1 MLLSLVAGFVLL
13 VLGGEALV
21 RGAVATALGLG
32 LSPLFI
38 GIALVGFGTST
49 PELVTSLQAA
59 FAGSPGIAVGNVV
72 GSNIANI
79 LLILG
84 IGALLLPVVCAPKA
98 FYRDGTVVALSA
110 AILAAIVMVGHLDRW
125 TGIGF
130 IAALLAYIVFTYVK
144 ESRSPDESAAMH
156 EAETEAELP
165 LSGKPMGLPA
175 ALGFAIGGIALTIVG
190 ARLLV
195 DAAIELAAVA
205 GVSEAVVGLT
215 VVAVGTSLPELVTAV
230 IAALRKQGDVA
241 LGNILGSNIYNI
253 FGILGI
259 TAAVHPLDVPVEI
272 IEFDIWVMLAAT
284 VMLLFFAVSGW
295 IVSRREGAVLLALY
309 VVYLGV
315 LGWGSL

>member
-21 RGAVATALGLG
+21 RGAVATATRLG

-38 GIALVGFGTST
+38 GIALVGFGTSS

-84 IGALLLPVVCAPKA
+84 VGALLLPVICEPKA
-98 FYRDGTVVALSA
+98 FYRDGTVVGVSA
-110 AILAAIVMVGHLDRW
+110 VILAGVVMVGHLDRW
-125 TGIGF
+125 TGLAF
-130 IAALLAYIVFTYVK
+130 VAALLGYIAFTYIK
-144 ESRSPDESAAMH
+144 ESRSPDEAAAIH
-156 EAETEAELP
+156 EAAAALP
-165 LSGKPMGLPA
+165 LSEKPMGLPL
-175 ALGFAIGGIALTIVG
+175 ALAFAIGGIALTIFG
-190 ARLLV
+190 AKLLV
-195 DAAIELAAVA
+195 DGAIELAATA
-205 GVSEAVVGLT
+205 GISEAVIGLT

-230 IAALRKQGDVA
+230 VAALKKHGDVA
-241 LGNILGSNIYNI
+241 FGNILGSNIYNT

-259 TAAVHPLDVPVEI
+259 TAAVHPLDVPFEI

-295 IVSRREGAVLLALY
+295 RVSRREGAVLLGLY
-309 VVYLGV
+309 VIYLAI
-315 LGWGSL
+315 LGWGAL

>member
-1 MLLSLVAGFVLL
+1 MLLSLLAGFVLL

-21 RGAVATALGLG
+21 RGSVAAAAALG

-59 FAGSPGIAVGNVV
+59 FAESPGIAVGNVV

-84 IGALLLPVVCAPKA
+84 IGALLLPVACEPKA
-98 FYRDGTVVALSA
+98 FYRDGAVLAASALALTVVVLLGYLDRLSGVA
-110 AILAAIVMVGHLDRW
+110 FILAV
-125 TGIGF
+125 
-130 IAALLAYIVFTYVK
+130 LAYVFFTYVK
-144 ESRSPDESAAMH
+144 ESRNPDEAAVVY
-156 EAETEAELP
+156 EAE
-165 LSGKPMGLPA
+165 A
-175 ALGFAIGGIALTIVG
+175 ALQMGSRKLTILAALALAIGGIVVTVLG

-195 DAAIELAAVA
+195 GGAIELAATA
-205 GVSEAVVGLT
+205 GVSEAVIGLT
-215 VVAVGTSLPELVTAV
+215 VVAVGTSLPELVTAI
-230 IAALRKQGDVA
+230 IAAIKKQGDVA
-241 LGNILGSNIYNI
+241 FGNIIGSNIYNT

-259 TAAVHPLDVPVEI
+259 TAAVHPLEVPVEI

-295 IVSRREGAVLLALY
+295 RVSRREGAALFALY
-309 VVYLGV
+309 GLYIGV
-315 LGWGSL
+315 LAWGAL

>member
-13 VLGGEALV
+13 VVGGEALV
-21 RGAVATALGLG
+21 RGAVATATRLG

-38 GIALVGFGTST
+38 GIALVGFGTSS

-84 IGALLLPVVCAPKA
+84 IGALLLPVICEPKA
-98 FYRDGTVVALSA
+98 FYRDGTVVGVSA
-110 AILAAIVMVGHLDRW
+110 VLLAGVVMVGHLDRW
-125 TGIGF
+125 TGLAF
-130 IAALLAYIVFTYVK
+130 VAALLAYIAFTFIK
-144 ESRSPDESAAMH
+144 ESRSPDEAAAIH
-156 EAETEAELP
+156 EAEAALP
-165 LSGKPMGLPA
+165 LGDMPIGLPL
-175 ALGFAIGGIALTIVG
+175 ALAFAIGGIALTIFG
-190 ARLLV
+190 AKLLV
-195 DAAIELAAVA
+195 DGAIELAATA
-205 GVSEAVVGLT
+205 GISEAVIGLT

-230 IAALRKQGDVA
+230 VAALKKHGDVA
-241 LGNILGSNIYNI
+241 FGNILGSNIYNT

-259 TAAVHPLDVPVEI
+259 TAAVHPLDVPFEI

-295 IVSRREGAVLLALY
+295 QVSRREGAVLLGLY
-309 VVYLGV
+309 VVYLGI
-315 LGWGSL
+315 LGWGAL

>member
-21 RGAVATALGLG
+21 RGAVATATRLG

-38 GIALVGFGTST
+38 GIVLVGFGTSS

-84 IGALLLPVVCAPKA
+84 VGALLLPIICEPKA
-98 FYRDGTVVALSA
+98 FYRDGTVVGVSA
-110 AILAAIVMVGHLDRW
+110 VLLAAVVMVGHLDRW
-125 TGIGF
+125 TGLGF
-130 IAALLAYIVFTYVK
+130 VAALFGYIVFTYVK
-144 ESRSPDESAAMH
+144 ESRSPDEGAALH
-156 EAETEAELP
+156 EAEAALQLTAKPMALP
-165 LSGKPMGLPA
+165 L
-175 ALGFAIGGIALTIVG
+175 ALAFAIGGIALTIFG
-190 ARLLV
+190 AKLLV
-195 DAAIELAAVA
+195 DGAIELAATA
-205 GVSEAVVGLT
+205 GISEAVIGLT
-215 VVAVGTSLPELVTAV
+215 VVAVGTSLPELVTAI
-230 IAALRKQGDVA
+230 IAALKKQGDVA
-241 LGNILGSNIYNI
+241 FGNILGSNIYNT

-259 TAAVHPLDVPVEI
+259 TAAVHPLDVPFEI

-295 IVSRREGAVLLALY
+295 KVSRREGAVLLGAY
-309 VVYLGV
+309 VLYLGV
-315 LGWGSL
+315 LGWGAL

>member
-1 MLLSLVAGFVLL
+1 MVLSLVAGFVLL

-21 RGAVATALGLG
+21 RGAVATATRLG

-38 GIALVGFGTST
+38 GIALVGFGTSS

-84 IGALLLPVVCAPKA
+84 IGALLLPVTCEPKA
-98 FYRDGTVVALSA
+98 FYRDGTVVGVSA
-110 AILAAIVMVGHLDRW
+110 VILAAVVMVGHLDRW
-125 TGIGF
+125 TGLGF
-130 IAALLAYIVFTYVK
+130 VAALLAYIVFTYLK
-144 ESRSPDESAAMH
+144 ESRSPDEAAAIH
-156 EAETEAELP
+156 EAEAALQ
-165 LSGKPMGLPA
+165 LGGKPMGLPL
-175 ALGFAIGGIALTIVG
+175 ALVFAIGGIALTIFG
-190 ARLLV
+190 AKLLV
-195 DAAIELAAVA
+195 DGAIELALVA
-205 GVSEAVVGLT
+205 GVSEAVIGLT

-230 IAALRKQGDVA
+230 IAALKKHGDVA
-241 LGNILGSNIYNI
+241 FGNILGSNIYNT

-259 TAAVHPLDVPVEI
+259 TAAVHPLDVPFEI

-284 VMLLFFAVSGW
+284 VMLLFFAISGW
-295 IVSRREGAVLLALY
+295 VVSRREGAVLLGCYLL
-309 VVYLGV
+309 YLGI

>member
-1 MLLSLVAGFVLL
+1 MLLSLVGGFVLL

-21 RGAVATALGLG
+21 RGAVATATRLG

-84 IGALLLPVVCAPKA
+84 IGALLLPVVCEPKA

-110 AILAAIVMVGHLDRW
+110 VVLAAVIVIGHLDRW
-125 TGIGF
+125 TGLGLV
-130 IAALLAYIVFTYVK
+130 AALLAYVVFTYVK
-144 ESRSPDESAAMH
+144 ESRNPDEGAAIH
-156 EAETEAELP
+156 EAEAALQLTEVPMKLP
-165 LSGKPMGLPA
+165 V
-175 ALGFAIGGIALTIVG
+175 ALGFAIGGIGLTIYG
-190 ARLLV
+190 AKLLV
-195 DAAIELAAVA
+195 DGAIELAAAA
-205 GVSEAVVGLT
+205 GISETVIGLT
-215 VVAVGTSLPELVTAV
+215 VVAVGTSLPELVTAI
-230 IAALRKQGDVA
+230 IAAIKKHGDVA
-241 LGNILGSNIYNI
+241 LGNILGSNIYNT

-259 TAAVHPLDVPVEI
+259 TAAVHPLDVPHEI

-284 VMLLFFAVSGW
+284 VLLLFFAVSGW
-295 IVSRREGAVLLALY
+295 IVSRREGAVLLGLYAAYIAVLAWGAL
-309 VVYLGV
+309 
-315 LGWGSL
+315 

>member
-21 RGAVATALGLG
+21 RGAVATATRLG

-38 GIALVGFGTST
+38 GIVLVGFGTSS

-84 IGALLLPVVCAPKA
+84 VGALLLPIICEPKA
-98 FYRDGTVVALSA
+98 FYRDGTVVGVSA
-110 AILAAIVMVGHLDRW
+110 VLLAAVVMVGHLDRW
-125 TGIGF
+125 TGLGF
-130 IAALLAYIVFTYVK
+130 VAALFGYIVFTYVK
-144 ESRSPDESAAMH
+144 ESRSPDEGAALH
-156 EAETEAELP
+156 EAEAALQLTVKPMALP
-165 LSGKPMGLPA
+165 L
-175 ALGFAIGGIALTIVG
+175 ALAFAIGGIALTIFG
-190 ARLLV
+190 AKLLV
-195 DAAIELAAVA
+195 DGAIELAATA
-205 GVSEAVVGLT
+205 GISEAVIGLT
-215 VVAVGTSLPELVTAV
+215 VVAVGTSLPELVTAI
-230 IAALRKQGDVA
+230 IAALKKQGDVA
-241 LGNILGSNIYNI
+241 FGNILGSNIYNT

-259 TAAVHPLDVPVEI
+259 TAAVHPLDVPFEI

-295 IVSRREGAVLLALY
+295 KVSRREGAVLLGAY
-309 VVYLGV
+309 VLYLGV
-315 LGWGSL
+315 LGWGAL